1 MLLSLV
7 FPQIDPVAIA
17 IGPFAIRW
25 YALAYVVGILL
36 GWWVMIRLAA
46 LPGKTGEALMPRR
59 AVDDFVVWATLGI
72 VLGGRL
78 GYVLF
83 YDFPVFAEHPLQ
95 IFAVWK
101 GGMSF
106 HGGLIGVVTAIWL
119 FARVRRLPFL
129 TVGDLVC
136 AVVPIGLFF
145 GRLANFVN
153 GELWGRPTDEPWGM
167 IFCNEQILRLHDG
180 RCLAGTIPRHPS
192 QLYEATLEGIVLF
205 AVLMLLVRGGALKR
219 PGFVAGA
226 FLTGYGVARI
236 VSEFFRQPDIQLG
249 FLVGGATMGQL
260 LSIPV
265 LLAGLY
271 FIWRA
276 RSKS

>member
-1 MLLSLV
+1 
-7 FPQIDPVAIA
+7 
-17 IGPFAIRW
+17 
-25 YALAYVVGILL
+25 VVGILL

-46 LPGKTGEALMPRR
+46 LPGRDGNPSMPRR

-83 YDFPVFAEHPLQ
+83 YNPGFFLEHPLQ
-95 IFAVWK
+95 IFAVWE

-119 FARVRRLPFL
+119 FARAQRLSFL

-145 GRLANFVN
+145 GRLANFAN
-153 GELWGRPTDEPWGM
+153 GELWGRTTDAPWGV
-167 IFCNEQILRLHDG
+167 IFCNEQIRSLHDG
-180 RCLAGTIPRHPS
+180 RCPAGELPRHPS
-192 QLYEATLEGIVLF
+192 QLYEATLEGLVLF
-205 AVLMLLVRGGALKR
+205 AILLLMVRGGALKR
-219 PGFVAGA
+219 PGLVAGA
-226 FLTGYGVARI
+226 FLAGYAVARI

-249 FLVGGATMGQL
+249 FLIGGATMGQL
-260 LSIPV
+260 LSVPV

-271 FIWRA
+271 LIWQA

>member
-1 MLLSLV
+1 V
-7 FPQIDPVAIA
+7 
-17 IGPFAIRW
+17 RW

-46 LPGKTGEALMPRR
+46 LPGADGKPLLERR

-72 VLGGRL
+72 VLGGRI
-78 GYVLF
+78 GYILF
-83 YDFPVFAEHPLQ
+83 YDLPVFLAHPLSMLE
-95 IFAVWK
+95 IWH

-106 HGGLIGVVTAIWL
+106 HGGLTGVVAAIWL
-119 FARVRRLPFL
+119 FARVRKLSFVRL
-129 TVGDLVC
+129 GDLVC

-153 GELWGRPTDEPWGM
+153 GELWGRPSNVPWAM
-167 IFCNEQILRLHDG
+167 VFPRADAL
-180 RCLAGTIPRHPS
+180 PRHPS
-192 QLYEATLEGIVLF
+192 QLYEATLEGLVLF
-205 AVLMLLVRGGALKR
+205 TIMLLLVRGGALKR
-219 PGFVAGA
+219 PGRVAGA
-226 FLTGYGVARI
+226 FLTGYGLARI
-236 VSEFFRQPDIQLG
+236 CGEFFRQPDIQLG

-260 LSIPV
+260 LSLPV

-271 FIWRA
+271 LIWQA